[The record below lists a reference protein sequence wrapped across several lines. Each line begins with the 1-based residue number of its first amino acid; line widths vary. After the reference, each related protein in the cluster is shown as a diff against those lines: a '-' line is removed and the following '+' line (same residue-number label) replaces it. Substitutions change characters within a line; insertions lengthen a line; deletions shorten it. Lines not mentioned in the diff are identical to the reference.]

1 MAGRASA
8 HYPRITVDSLAS
20 PSPSPRGTLSAREQE
35 VLQMTATGLTNEE
48 IATRLNVTVH
58 AVKFHLGSIF
68 RKLGVSNR
76 TEAAV
81 AFLRAD
87 ADQVS

>member
-1 MAGRASA
+1 
-8 HYPRITVDSLAS
+8 
-20 PSPSPRGTLSAREQE
+20 
-35 VLQMTATGLTNEE
+35 
-48 IATRLNVTVH
+48 LNVTVH